1 MSTSEPVS
9 SEHSWWGVWALTLA
23 AFIFNTT
30 EFVPVALLG
39 AIGDSLHMQPTDVG
53 LMLTIYAWT
62 VAVTSLPLT
71 LATRTVER
79 RKLLAGVLVLF
90 IASHLITGVAWSFPV
105 LVFGRVGIACAHAIF
120 WSISISLAVRL
131 APPQKKSR
139 ALGLLATGTSI
150 AMVAGI
156 PLGRVIGET
165 LGWRTA
171 FLIIAG
177 AAAVALLMLRTTL
190 PALPSQRTGSLASL
204 PSLLRN
210 PTLILLYLLT
220 ILVVSAH
227 FTSYTYIEPF
237 LQHVSHA
244 SESGITTLLILFG
257 GAGIPAAF
265 CFNRLYPQR
274 PAQFLLASIVVI
286 ASCLLILFPSALSV
300 VTLSVHTVVWGGAI
314 ICFGLAMQ
322 AWVLKLAPDASDLA
336 VSIFSALYNVG
347 IGAGALLGNHI
358 ARDFGLAWIGT
369 FGGIVGGLGVGVCW
383 LALRVHA
390 RRKAAPNPAS
400 PA

>member
-1 MSTSEPVS
+1 MSTPEPVS
-9 SEHSWWGVWALTLA
+9 PEHSWWGVWALTLS

-30 EFVPVALLG
+30 EFVPVALLS

-71 LATRTVER
+71 LATRTIER
-79 RKLLAGVLVLF
+79 RKLLGGVLVLF
-90 IASHLITGVAWSFPV
+90 IASHVITGVAWSFPV

-131 APPQKKSR
+131 APPRKKSR

-190 PALPSQRTGSLASL
+190 PAL
-204 PSLLRN
+204 LRN

-244 SESGITTLLILFG
+244 SESGITTILILFG
-257 GAGIPAAF
+257 GAGIPAAL
-265 CFNRLYPQR
+265 CFNRLYPRR

-286 ASCLLILFPSALSV
+286 ASCLLILFPSALSL

-322 AWVLKLAPDASDLA
+322 AWVLKLAPDATDLA

-390 RRKAAPNPAS
+390 TRAAAPNPAS
-400 PA
+400 LA

>member
-9 SEHSWWGVWALTLA
+9 SEHSWWGVWALTLS

-71 LATRTVER
+71 LATRTIER
-79 RKLLAGVLVLF
+79 RKLLAGVLMLF
-90 IASHLITGVAWSFPV
+90 IASHVITGVAWSFPV

-165 LGWRTA
+165 LGWRTT

-210 PTLILLYLLT
+210 PTLILLYVLT

-244 SESGITTLLILFG
+244 SESGITILLILFG
-257 GAGIPAAF
+257 GAGIPAAL
-265 CFNRLYPQR
+265 CFNRLYPHR
-274 PAQFLLASIVVI
+274 PAPFLLASIVVI
-286 ASCLLILFPSALSV
+286 ASCLLILFPSALTV

-322 AWVLKLAPDASDLA
+322 AWVLKLAPDATDLA

-390 RRKAAPNPAS
+390 RRAAAPNPGA